1 MLAKWQ
7 AIPEPIIPDPITATF
22 DCAFHTLFLF
32 VLLEYAFTFYL
43 FTVKKVAYMLLLFN
57 L

>member
-22 DCAFHTLFLF
+22 F
-32 VLLEYAFTFYL
+32 VRFIVVYIYFILDPNSYRVLTS
-43 FTVKKVAYMLLLFN
+43 
-57 L
+57 